1 MLGTSHGWV
10 GRMDTQ
16 NIKHEVDKNIERLQE
31 LRDEVK
37 LKLHL
42 ATLDAKTEWD
52 EKLSPKVFEVE
63 QAAKQ
68 MTEQTRA
75 TAKELVEKVEKFL
88 ARLV

>member
-1 MLGTSHGWV
+1 M
-10 GRMDTQ
+10 
-16 NIKHEVDKNIERLQE
+16 DKNIERLME

-42 ATLDAKTEWD
+42 ASLDAKTEWD

-68 MTEQTRA
+68 MTDLTRES
-75 TAKELVEKVEKFL
+75 AKELVIKVEQFL
-88 ARLV
+88 SRLEKKL

>member
-1 MLGTSHGWV
+1 MQLPNV
-10 GRMDTQ
+10 KEQ
-16 NIKHEVDKNIERLQE
+16 VDKNIERLQE

-42 ATLDAKTEWD
+42 ASLDAKTEWD

-68 MTEQTRA
+68 MTETTRDA
-75 TAKELVEKVEKFL
+75 AKELVVKVEHFL
-88 ARLV
+88 AGLEKKL